1 MSDSTPQPIP
11 FRAPSDGD
19 EPPRTPPKLKKL
31 RLTLVVTGLCVLAL
45 ISMIFGMLMALAS
58 DLPALEN
65 REDFRHARNSVLLDY
80 RGRPLGILTGNK
92 NRILVRSEQISP
104 VMKHAIIAIE
114 DRRFYENQGFDLRGM
129 ARALVKDVTSQSA
142 AQGAS
147 TITQQFV
154 KNALE
159 AQSNRTVFQKL
170 KEAAVAY
177 HLTRRWSKQ
186 KILTEYL
193 NAIYYGN
200 GAYGIESAARVYF
213 GSAHFGCGTSSLNPC
228 AAELQPH
235 EAALIAGI
243 IASPSAY
250 DPIAHPAAA
259 TERRNLVLKNMQ
271 QQGYITSSDYS
282 YSAQQA
288 LPAASEIAPPREKSA
303 APYFT
308 TWVKQQVV
316 EHFGARRAFSGGL
329 KVRTTLDLDLQQAAE
344 QAVAANVGGIGP
356 SSALV
361 AIDNRTGEVRA
372 MVGGSDYNERP
383 FNLATQG
390 QRQPGSSFKPFVLA
404 AALRAGIS
412 PGSTWASRKK
422 EFIVPN
428 TGGQESF
435 IVNNYEDSYA
445 GVSTLA
451 SATVRSDNSVYAE
464 IGIKVGVKKVA
475 RLAERMGIRTPVSQN
490 YAITLGGLKQGV
502 TPLDMAHAYQTF
514 AHRGE
519 LVYGSLGAP
528 DRGPVGIDDVR
539 NSAGDLIARNRV
551 KLKRVL
557 PKWVANTTTSILQM
571 VVTSG
576 TGKSAATGDF
586 AAGKTGTT
594 EDYGDAWFVGFTRK
608 YTVAVWVGYAD
619 RVQPMKTEYGGDPV
633 AGGTFPAEIWH
644 DFVVSAQSIDKQRAA
659 LEAARRA
666 AKRQQTVTTSTEA
679 ITVPTVTRDQT
690 TDTSPQ
696 KTTRQT
702 DRTTPEQTATQPQTK
717 QPTQTAPQQQ
727 QTSAAP
733 TGGTEPGTGGQA
745 APEN

>member
-1 MSDSTPQPIP
+1 MSDDTAQPIP
-11 FRAPSDGD
+11 FRVPADGD

-31 RLTLVVTGLCVLAL
+31 RLALVAAGLCILAL
-45 ISMIFGMLMALAS
+45 ISMVFGMLMALAS

-129 ARALVKDVTSQSA
+129 ARALVKDVTSQSTV
-142 AQGAS
+142 QGAS

-154 KNALE
+154 KNALQ
-159 AQSNRTVFQKL
+159 AQDNRTVFQKV

-213 GSAHFGCGTSSLNPC
+213 GSAHLGCGTSSYSPC

-243 IASPSAY
+243 VASPSAY

-259 TERRNLVLKNMQ
+259 TERRNIVLKNMLE
-271 QQGYITSSDYS
+271 QGYITGNAYRS
-282 YSAQQA
+282 SAQQA
-288 LPAASEIAPPREKSA
+288 LPAAGEIQPPQEKSA

-329 KVRTTLDLDLQQAAE
+329 RVRTTLDLDLQRAAE
-344 QAVAANVGGIGP
+344 LAVAANVGGIGP

-372 MVGGSDYNERP
+372 MVGGSNYNERP

-412 PGSTWASRKK
+412 PGSTWTSRKK

-428 TGGQESF
+428 TSGQESF
-435 IVNNYEDSYA
+435 VVNNYEDAYA
-445 GVSTLA
+445 GVSTLT

-464 IGIKVGVKKVA
+464 VGIQVGVKKIA

-528 DRGPVGIDDVR
+528 DRGPVGVDDVR
-539 NSAGDLIARNRV
+539 NGSGDLIARNRV

-557 PKWVANTTTSILQM
+557 PAWVANTATSIMQM
-571 VVTSG
+571 VVSSG

-644 DFVVSAQSIDKQRAA
+644 DFVVAAESIDKQRAA
-659 LEAARRA
+659 R
-666 AKRQQTVTTSTEA
+666 RQQTVETSTEE
-679 ITVPTVTRDQT
+679 VTAPVVT
-690 TDTSPQ
+690 TDGDKRDNAQEKDDSKERVPAEEHAAQPRDEKPTEQSA
-696 KTTRQT
+696 
-702 DRTTPEQTATQPQTK
+702 PEQQ
-717 QPTQTAPQQQ
+717 QTAPAEPQ
-727 QTSAAP
+727 
-733 TGGTEPGTGGQA
+733 TGGTAPDTGGQV
-745 APEN
+745 APEG